1 MKAFIEA
8 NFKMLDINGDG
19 VVSAEE
25 YRYNC
30 ITRIAV
36 DDIQIVDEAFNKMLN
51 VSLKKYIFLRIKNK
65 THYIPHLYFHPC
77 NAICD
82 IQNSIFNSRIILFRY
97 KYIILKSTENTC

>member
-51 VSLKKYIFLRIKNK
+51 VSLIYFFFKN
-65 THYIPHLYFHPC
+65 
-77 NAICD
+77 
-82 IQNSIFNSRIILFRY
+82 QNISHTSIFIHAMQSVTYKILFL
-97 KYIILKSTENTC
+97 IVA

>member
-36 DDIQIVDEAFNKMLN
+36 DDIQVVDEAFNKMLN
-51 VSLKKYIFLRIKNK
+51 VSIYNYIHIKNN
-65 THYIPHLYFHPC
+65 TVPHLYFHPC
-77 NAICD
+77 YNAIC
-82 IQNSIFNSRIILFRY
+82 
-97 KYIILKSTENTC
+97 TT

>member
-51 VSLKKYIFLRIKNK
+51 VSLIF
-65 THYIPHLYFHPC
+65 
-77 NAICD
+77 
-82 IQNSIFNSRIILFRY
+82 FNSKTKIYPTPLFTSMQCN
-97 KYIILKSTENTC
+97 L

>member
-51 VSLKKYIFLRIKNK
+51 VSLKKK
-65 THYIPHLYFHPC
+65 
-77 NAICD
+77 
-82 IQNSIFNSRIILFRY
+82 
-97 KYIILKSTENTC
+97 

>member
-51 VSLKKYIFLRIKNK
+51 VSLIYFFFFFKN
-65 THYIPHLYFHPC
+65 
-77 NAICD
+77 
-82 IQNSIFNSRIILFRY
+82 QNISHTSISNHAMQSVTYKILFL
-97 KYIILKSTENTC
+97 IVA

>member
-51 VSLKKYIFLRIKNK
+51 VSLKKSIFLFYRRRKKKKK
-65 THYIPHLYFHPC
+65 TKPIISHT
-77 NAICD
+77 
-82 IQNSIFNSRIILFRY
+82 SIFIHAMQSVTHKILFL
-97 KYIILKSTENTC
+97 IAA